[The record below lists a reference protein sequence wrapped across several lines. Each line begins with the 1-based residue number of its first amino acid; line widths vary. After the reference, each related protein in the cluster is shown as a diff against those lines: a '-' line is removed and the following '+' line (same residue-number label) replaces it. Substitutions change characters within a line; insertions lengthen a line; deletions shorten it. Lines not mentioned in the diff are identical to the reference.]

1 MGERAEW
8 LDEHE
13 DEVWTGF
20 LETQVLFWRRL
31 AQQLQQETGLSEPDL
46 AILQALLAA
55 PGGRLRQYRLSGVTQ
70 FEKSRLHHHLG
81 RMAGRGLVAREPC
94 PGEERGAVIALTDR
108 GRAAVTA
115 ALPRRAAHIRR
126 WLTDP
131 LTDRQRADLIG
142 ISAVLLAGLKGEE
155 AAGAAGGEPGGVP
168 AGPAGEGP
176 AC

>member
-8 LDEHE
+8 LDERE
-13 DEVWTGF
+13 DEVWNGF
-20 LETQVLFWRRL
+20 FETQVLFWRRL

-55 PGGRLRQYRLSGVTQ
+55 PDGRLRQYRLGGVTQ
-70 FEKSRLHHHLG
+70 FEKSRLHHHLN
-81 RMAGRGLVAREPC
+81 RMAGRDLVARESC
-94 PGEERGAVIALTDR
+94 PDGERGAVIALTEH

-131 LTDRQRADLIG
+131 LTGRQQEALVG
-142 ISAVLLAGLKGEE
+142 ISAVLLARLKGEN
-155 AAGAAGGEPGGVP
+155 P
-168 AGPAGEGP
+168 AG
-176 AC
+176 